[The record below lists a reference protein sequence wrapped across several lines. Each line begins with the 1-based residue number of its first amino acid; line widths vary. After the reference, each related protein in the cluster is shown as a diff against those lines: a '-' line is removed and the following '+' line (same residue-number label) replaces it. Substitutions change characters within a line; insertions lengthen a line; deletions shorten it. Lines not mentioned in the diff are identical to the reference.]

1 LTNLSVMCLYAILF
15 TFHQSKVNVNKR
27 IRIFEIEDTRKLLYL
42 YHMLQ
47 LHEIPRYTYND
58 YKQWEGQWELIYGYP
73 SAMSPSSTNLHQL
86 VASNLHFIFTSGIRS
101 QKKGLCNCRTL
112 YETDWIIS
120 EDTVVR
126 PDLCIVCGVIDPNDF
141 IRTPPVLIAE
151 ISSNS
156 TRLKDR
162 NTKFRLY
169 ESLGVNYYLLVDP
182 YKKQIEYFQLINNK
196 YEEKTTINC
205 FMLHNNC
212 EITID
217 LSEIFE

>member
-1 LTNLSVMCLYAILF
+1 
-15 TFHQSKVNVNKR
+15 
-27 IRIFEIEDTRKLLYL
+27 
-42 YHMLQ
+42 MLP
-47 LHEIPRYTYND
+47 LHEIPRYTYKD

-73 SAMSPSSTNLHQL
+73 CAMSPSATNLHQL
-86 VASNLHFIFTSGIRS
+86 VASNLHFIFTSAIRS
-101 QKKGLCNCRTL
+101 QKKEVCNCRTL

-120 EDTVVR
+120 DDTVVR

-141 IRTPPVLIAE
+141 IRTPPLLIAE

-169 ESLGVNYYLLVDP
+169 ESLGVNYYLLADP

-196 YEEKTTINC
+196 YEQKTIIDSII
-205 FMLHNNC
+205 LHSNC
-212 EITID
+212 EIKID
-217 LSEIFE
+217 LNEIFE